1 MGAAGVLLGQ
11 VLHYEIKSRFS
22 LADKSDDIVDIYSTT
37 SSNMAYRW
45 RLGECWDCRAVG
57 KKLYKGMEAPHS
69 SLAAA
74 SVTMKI
80 NNVTRLFY
88 QCS

>member
-1 MGAAGVLLGQ
+1 MTLLTFIAPLAAIWLIGGGL
-11 VLHYEIKSRFS
+11 EN
-22 LADKSDDIVDIYSTT
+22 A
-37 SSNMAYRW
+37 
-45 RLGECWDCRAVG
+45 WDCPAVG

-80 NNVTRLFY
+80 NNVTRFFLPVFLKSISWCIY
-88 QCS
+88 RPAS